1 MSRDT
6 FQPAPTPPD
15 DEPTVLMVDTR
26 PGFEGQQLRVPA
38 SVVERGVSEF
48 GLRVATED
56 EAIEVERERILGG
69 AAGQVATAATAAQDE
84 LSLGAASRAAR
95 EASPEAAAIL
105 TEMRARNPGAQ
116 TTGAVGGALALGA
129 ATAGL
134 GGAVGLGR
142 AGTTAARAIRGVAEG
157 VAAGG
162 AGGAAT
168 LEQQLTADPNAQLTA
183 ERVLGT
189 VGLGALV
196 GGALGGATDVLLSGG
211 GELGRRLLRS
221 RSTAAQTRDG
231 VARTLERQL
240 GREPAPGVVD
250 AVLDRIGRTGSTGL
264 DDEGRAF
271 VQRALSRTEEGAGLR
286 QAIAQGDAIV
296 DDTTLALSRQ
306 LDDLDQLTRAT
317 EDFSRGELKRSQVR
331 RLVRDDT
338 LDLIAEEGAG
348 QLAALRRLAAQVGDD
363 ASLAGGRTLSKKM
376 NGALDEMES
385 RFAAGLQAGGR
396 DGAAD
401 ALIALDQLKRKM
413 GAYTESAIRSRDL
426 GGVSRDFEDAYEG
439 LRRFLEREDLFGGA
453 GASQREINA
462 AWSPLIA
469 RRRTF
474 DRTFRTDAGEQDGFR
489 SLRQADTAKLNG
501 WLQQTGTARS
511 RTSDDLFERFVAEQD
526 AFLQAVGKHYELP
539 SDLVANVG
547 KARAVTGELRDT
559 LGRVRGSV
567 QARNQFR
574 DVAQTLGERDGL
586 LGGILS
592 PITGGVIGGA
602 PGAAVGAAL
611 SALRRPD
618 QVIRMMASLERM
630 GVAFESRQ
638 SGAVTKLVDS
648 MIRGAK
654 RGTSGTRRVSQDTVA
669 AMSGGE
675 VADRFDRA
683 IETLDGL
690 RDPQALV
697 DRLSTATQRLG
708 DRAPEH
714 ATHVVATASRAVTHL
729 SSRVPPLAFAPSV
742 SVGGPRLTA
751 AQRVPEY
758 QQRAFL
764 EAAQVVDDPLRV
776 LDSAERGTLSFEQV
790 DALRAVYPALHAQLV
805 QQVVEEVADRDAEIP
820 YQARVTLSVL
830 TGAQTDP
837 TLSPDYVRRSQL
849 QYAGAPEPSTYSP
862 EPVVTPGN
870 AKPPRIADQTLTRQQ
885 QLTQR
890 SS

>member
-6 FQPAPTPPD
+6 FQQTPAAAPD
-15 DEPTVLMVDTR
+15 TAEPTVLMVDTR
-26 PGFEGQQLRVPA
+26 PGFEGQRIRIPA
-38 SVVERGVSEF
+38 ANVERAVQEF

-69 AAGQVATAATAAQDE
+69 TAGQVATAATAVQDE

-95 EASPEAAAIL
+95 EASPEAAALL
-105 TEMRARNPGAQ
+105 TELRARNPNAQ
-116 TTGAVGGALALGA
+116 TAGTVGGALVAGA

-142 AGTTAARAIRGVAEG
+142 AGTTAARALRGVAEG
-157 VAAGG
+157 VTAGA

-168 LEQQLTADPNAQLTA
+168 LEQQLAADPNAQLTA

-196 GGALGGATDVLLSGG
+196 GGALGGSTDLLLSGG
-211 GELGRRLLRS
+211 GALGRRLLRG
-221 RSTAAQTRDG
+221 RSTAAQTREG
-231 VARTLERQL
+231 VARTLERMT

-271 VQRALSRTEEGAGLR
+271 VQRALGRTEEGAGLR
-286 QAIAQGDAIV
+286 QAIAQGDQIV
-296 DDTTLALSRQ
+296 DDVTLSAARQ

-317 EDFSRGELKRSQVR
+317 EDFSKGELKRTQVR

-348 QLAALRRLAAQVGDD
+348 QFGTMRALAQQVADD
-363 ASLAGGRTLSKKM
+363 GSLAGGRTLASKMVK
-376 NGALDEMES
+376 AIDEIEG
-385 RFAAGLQAGGR
+385 RFAAALQTGGR

-401 ALIALDQLKRKM
+401 AVIALDQLKRKLGM
-413 GAYTESAIRSRDL
+413 YTESTLRSRDL
-426 GGVSRDFEDAYEG
+426 GGVHADFDEVYQG
-439 LRRFLEREDLFGGA
+439 LRRFLEREDLFGAA
-453 GASQREINA
+453 GASQKEINA

-474 DRTFRTDAGEQDGFR
+474 DRVFRTDAGEQDGFR
-489 SLRQADTAKLNG
+489 SLRQADTAKLNS

-511 RTSDDLFERFVAEQD
+511 RTADDLFQNFVEEQD
-526 AFLQAVGKHYELP
+526 TFLQAVARHYELP
-539 SDLVANVG
+539 PEVSASIAQ
-547 KARAVTGELRDT
+547 ARSVTGELRGT
-559 LGRVRGSV
+559 LGRVRSSV

-574 DVAQTLGERDGL
+574 EITQTLGERDGL

-592 PITGGVIGGA
+592 PVTGGIVGGA
-602 PGAAVGAAL
+602 PGAALGAAL

-630 GVAFESRQ
+630 GVAFEARQ
-638 SGAVTKLVDS
+638 SGAVTRLVDS

-654 RGTSGTRRVSQDTVA
+654 RGTSGTRRATQDSVA
-669 AMSGGE
+669 ALSGGE
-675 VADRFDRA
+675 VAERFDRA
-683 IETLDGL
+683 VETLDGL

-697 DRLSTATQRLG
+697 DRMATATAQLG

-714 ATHVVATASRAVTHL
+714 ASHVVATASRAVGHL
-729 SSRVPPLAFAPSV
+729 STRVPPLAFAPNV
-742 SVGGPRLTA
+742 GLGGPKLTPS
-751 AQRVPEY
+751 QRVPEF

-764 EAAQVVDDPLRV
+764 EAAEVVDDPLRV
-776 LDSAERGTLSFEQV
+776 LDAAERGTLSIEQV
-790 DALRAVYPALHAQLV
+790 SALRAVYPALHSQLV

-830 TGAQTDP
+830 TGVATDP
-837 TLSPDYVRRSQL
+837 SLSPEYVARSQAVWAA
-849 QYAGAPEPSTYSP
+849 QPDTAAPDSA
-862 EPVVTPGN
+862 VTPGN
-870 AKPPRIADQTLTRQQ
+870 AKPPDLSGQTFTRQQ
-885 QLTQR
+885 QLSR
-890 SS
+890 RG